1 MTRRTTIALGSG
13 VLLLGAVI
21 AAETTYLWG
30 TSAPTPSA
38 ARPVVVG
45 DIDAQAAVDAAATDT
60 AAIFTTSWRTY
71 DDHLSRVTSLMTGD
85 MAERYRSQAARV
97 RAQEA
102 VDKTATKTRVA
113 AQGVVRAT
121 PDEVLALLFLDQR
134 TVAGGGEPSYTSRR
148 ALVTMVHTGR
158 GWLVANVQT
167 R

>member
-1 MTRRTTIALGSG
+1 MTRRTTIALASG
-13 VLLLGAVI
+13 VLLLVAAI
-21 AAETTYLWG
+21 AAEATYLWG

-60 AAIFTTSWRTY
+60 AAIFTTSWRTH
-71 DDHLSRVTSLMTGD
+71 DHLSRVTSLMTED
-85 MAERYRSQAARV
+85 MAERYRAQAARV

-102 VDKTATKTRVA
+102 ADQTATKTRVA

-121 PDEVLALLFLDQR
+121 PDEVRALLFLDQR

>member
-71 DDHLSRVTSLMTGD
+71 DGHLSRVTTLMTGD
-85 MAERYRSQAARV
+85 MADRYRAQAARV
-97 RAQEA
+97 RAQA
-102 VDKTATKTRVA
+102 AADKTATKTRVA